1 MSYKLVAIDLD
12 DTFINSKRQFTKRT
26 KEAVNQVIKKGIPVV
41 VATGRTYKGV
51 SKYIKRLNLK
61 SSIITCGGA
70 FVVDRHGKIIHQSQ
84 VSHQQAKQVLEY
96 AKSIGIHAQVYFGN
110 DYVFCKH
117 SDYAK
122 IYEDFYGFP
131 GVVIPNLLEHS
142 DLTTPKVLFIAE
154 PEKIQQIKKE
164 AEPLFPDLM
173 VAISKPFYL
182 EFNNPKANKGSA
194 LELLANRMGIRRE
207 EIIAIGDSEIDLSMI
222 EYAGLGV
229 AVENAIPSVKDKA
242 DFITYS
248 NDDEGV
254 AYVLEKFVLERK
266 Q

>member
-1 MSYKLVAIDLD
+1 MSYKLIAIDLD
-12 DTFINSKRQFTKRT
+12 DTFINSRRQFTKRT
-26 KEAVNQVIKKGIPVV
+26 KEAVNQVIKKGISVV
-41 VATGRTYKGV
+41 VATGRTYKGI

-61 SSIITCGGA
+61 SSIIICGGA
-70 FVVDRHGKIIHQSQ
+70 FVVDRFGNIIHQSL

-96 AKSIGIHAQVYFGN
+96 ANSIGIHAQVYFGN
-110 DYVFCKH
+110 DYVFSKH

-131 GVVIPNLLEHS
+131 GIVVPNLLEYP

-154 PEKIQQIKKE
+154 PERIQQIKKE

-194 LELLANRMGIRRE
+194 LEFLVNQMGIRRE
-207 EIIAIGDSEIDLSMI
+207 ETIAIGDSEIDLSMI
-222 EYAGLGV
+222 EYAGFGV
-229 AVENAIPSVKDKA
+229 AMKNAIPSVIEKA

-254 AYVLEKFVLERK
+254 AYVLERFVLEGT